1 MQKITII
8 DDNFDFIQEIFNYIS
23 NYSKNNFMI
32 SNISTNGVEAYDYLK
47 SNSPDII
54 LLDLQMPKL
63 NGVELLLKMKQE
75 NITSKIIIITGD
87 SKLLHKL
94 IELNIS
100 VYSIFLKPFDFEKL
114 IECLQN
120 IDRDNNDS
128 NLENIIIE
136 ELETFQFN
144 KSTPRI

>member
-1 MQKITII
+1 MQKIAII

-120 IDRDNNDS
+120 IDRNNNDS

>member
-1 MQKITII
+1 MQKIAII
-8 DDNFDFIQEIFNYIS
+8 DDNFDFIQEVFNYIS
-23 NYSKNNFMI
+23 NVSKNNFMI

-47 SNSPDII
+47 NNSPDII

-75 NITSKIIIITGD
+75 NINSKVIIITGD
-87 SKLLHKL
+87 SNLLHKL
-94 IELNIS
+94 LDLNIS
-100 VYSIFLKPFDFEKL
+100 VYSIFLKPFNFEKL

-120 IDRDNNDS
+120 IDRDNNEYDI
-128 NLENIIIE
+128 ENIIIK
-136 ELETFQFN
+136 ELDVFEFN